1 MALFSCASSR
11 SKCMRYLRLRCQKLS
26 FCFEHTHFVDLL
38 VILGKR
44 AQPLNIYNRGTM
56 AKLIEACVPFC
67 VCVCAHAY
75 VWEPPAPLFPASH
88 RKGLF
93 GFIVQEGL
101 CTQLAHLY
109 KFSLYGVLWNGC
121 TRSLHCMT
129 LPCVHTTWL
138 FNPALVC
145 LHGQVHAYIRAC
157 RWLDW
162 AVSVGLSIVMKKRIH
177 HCFNVMSL

>member
-67 VCVCAHAY
+67 VCVRTHMSENPQPPFFPLPIVKDYLDLLCRRAYVPSWLTCINFLCMVCSETDAHAHCT
-75 VWEPPAPLFPASH
+75 VW
-88 RKGLF
+88 
-93 GFIVQEGL
+93 L
-101 CTQLAHLY
+101 CRAFTLHGCLTQHLY
-109 KFSLYGVLWNGC
+109 VCTGKC
-121 TRSLHCMT
+121 TRTFEPADGWTEPSL
-129 LPCVHTTWL
+129 W
-138 FNPALVC
+138 
-145 LHGQVHAYIRAC
+145 
-157 RWLDW
+157 D
-162 AVSVGLSIVMKKRIH
+162 
-177 HCFNVMSL
+177 